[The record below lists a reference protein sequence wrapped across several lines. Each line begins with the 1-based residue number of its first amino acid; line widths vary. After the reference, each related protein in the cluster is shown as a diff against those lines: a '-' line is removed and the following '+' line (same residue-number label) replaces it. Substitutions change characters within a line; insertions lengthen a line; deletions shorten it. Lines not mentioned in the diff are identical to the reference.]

1 MNKIGL
7 YFGSFNPVH
16 IGHMAIANYFVEYSD
31 LDEIWFIVSPQ
42 NPLKKRNT
50 LIPEQNR
57 YHMVDIAISA
67 DERFRVSDVEFF
79 MPKPSYTIDTLTY
92 LSERNSSKQFCLIM
106 GSDNLATLHKW
117 KNYEQIISDYNIY
130 VYPRPGFDKSSV
142 ADKQTITVIDAP
154 MMDISSTMIRNSI
167 KEGRYLNYFLPA
179 KVYDYI
185 RKENLYDRE
194 Y

>member
-1 MNKIGL
+1 
-7 YFGSFNPVH
+7 
-16 IGHMAIANYFVEYSD
+16 MAIANYFVEYSD

-57 YHMVDIAISA
+57 FDMVDIAVGN

-92 LSERNSSKQFCLIM
+92 LSERNTTKQFCLIM
-106 GSDNLATLHKW
+106 GSDNLVTLHKW
-117 KNYEQIISDYNIY
+117 KNYEQIISNYSIY
-130 VYPRPGFDKSSV
+130 VYPRPGFNRDSV
-142 ADKQTITVIDAP
+142 NEMDTIKVIEAP

-167 KEGRYLNYFLPA
+167 KEGRYLNYFLPG

-185 RKENLYDRE
+185 NKENLYK
-194 Y
+194 